1 MKKKLIIDLIM
12 FVLMIIL
19 MFYNLTGGL
28 YHEILGIILF
38 IIYIIHIAL
47 NYKVIKKM
55 GVNIMKGEALPF
67 KITLG
72 FILDILLFI
81 CLMILM
87 ITGII
92 ISKYIFNINGIGFW
106 IQLHDLAAY
115 IMFGTIVVHVLL
127 HLKMISKYMAN
138 KLHIEEFIVNII
150 LLTVLGGSTFIVYR
164 HLINE
169 KNSIDNSTQLNN
181 NSSSNSGSS
190 STSGGSVPTLAQ
202 YLGSKHCSGCHNHC
216 VLTAIRCSVGN
227 SAIES
232 ATSEYN
238 SKYETTTSTISN
250 TNNLSNEFSDGNVK
264 YTVSL

>member
-12 FVLMIIL
+12 FILMIIL

-47 NYKVIKKM
+47 NYKAIKKM
-55 GVNIMKGEALPF
+55 GVNIMKGESLPF

-81 CLMILM
+81 CLIILM

-115 IMFGTIVVHVLL
+115 IMFGTIIVHVLL
-127 HLKMISKYMAN
+127 HLKMISKYLSN

-150 LLTVLGGSTFIVYR
+150 FLSLLGGSTFIVYR
-164 HLINE
+164 HFINE
-169 KNSIDNSTQLNN
+169 KKSIDNSMQLNN
-181 NSSSNSGSS
+181 NSSSNSGSN
-190 STSGGSVPTLAQ
+190 STSGGGIPTLAQ

-216 VLTAIRCSVGN
+216 VLTAIRCSIGK

-238 SKYETTTSTISN
+238 SKYETTTSTTSN
-250 TNNLSNEFSDGNVK
+250 TSNLSNEYSDENVT
-264 YTVSL
+264 YTVNL